1 MQPLGK
7 AIPSNPHGMT
17 PPSPPL
23 RHCLWAMH
31 AHKFAQSAMSEANG
45 ELTHVAAT
53 NLISYLL
60 PKQRLPPEQKRLPPS
75 QACPSFTLLHAVG
88 SSSRQQQSS
97 RFRASPLA
105 IWPFGQTFVCHRQ
118 RGVHFVYILP
128 KNAESS
134 LCSLLAS
141 LLGRMINSPSSRQA
155 PHSLSLSL
163 RLSSRQALSL
173 VNKEYTQMI
182 LGSSALAWLG
192 N

>member
-1 MQPLGK
+1 M
-7 AIPSNPHGMT
+7 
-17 PPSPPL
+17 PPAL

-60 PKQRLPPEQKRLPPS
+60 PKQRQPPGEKRPRHARHPPS
-75 QACPSFTLLHAVG
+75 SLRATAPPTCSYMQLAAAAAAG
-88 SSSRQQQSS
+88 SNRLGLGP
-97 RFRASPLA
+97 AH
-105 IWPFGQTFVCHRQ
+105 WPFGQTFVCHRQ

-128 KNAESS
+128 KNAASS
-134 LCSLLAS
+134 LCSVCLLAS

-155 PHSLSLSL
+155 PYSLILSPSSSSSL
-163 RLSSRQALSL
+163 RVASGQLHFL
-173 VNKEYTQMI
+173 VNKEYTKMI
-182 LGSSALAWLG
+182 LARMGQGQFCLG

>member
-1 MQPLGK
+1 MARPL
-7 AIPSNPHGMT
+7 
-17 PPSPPL
+17 PSPPL
-23 RHCLWAMH
+23 WHCLWAMH

-53 NLISYLL
+53 SLISYLL
-60 PKQRLPPEQKRLPPS
+60 PKQRLPPEQKRPRHARHPPPQS
-75 QACPSFTLLHAVG
+75 CSSYMQLAAAAG
-88 SSSRQQQSS
+88 SSNRLGLGP
-97 RFRASPLA
+97 AH
-105 IWPFGQTFVCHRQ
+105 WPFGQTFVCHRQ

-128 KNAESS
+128 KNAASS

-155 PHSLSLSL
+155 PHSLSL